1 MVLPVRRRSAH
12 STDGTEKT
20 NWKSIFSSL
29 TILYRRKD
37 RLVLSSPKPVKN

>member
-29 TILYRRKD
+29 TILEEKID
-37 RLVLSSPKPVKN
+37 